1 MIISVQRNDWL
12 RRRNFV
18 TVRNESVV
26 PRRRINA
33 LLRKPRTMEDPMKS
47 SISWVGQAAALVVVV
62 LVAASV
68 WDHSLNSSRYSE
80 MNIFLAISLLTPFFR
95 TFRTIPS

>member
-18 TVRNESVV
+18 TVRNESGV

-33 LLRKPRTMEDPMKS
+33 LLRKPRTMEEPMKS
-47 SISWVGQAAALVVVV
+47 SISWVEEAALVVVV
-62 LVAASV
+62 VVAASV

-80 MNIFLAISLLTPFFR
+80 VNIFLQYLY
-95 TFRTIPS
+95 